1 MLAQLSHGL
10 RIVRLS
16 AVFPSNSR
24 RFGFVALRSLE
35 FDSFL
40 KTGLSL
46 HKRVEGYTTHDRLSL
61 RRVALRLTKG
71 VLFLER
77 EESRRA
83 WRRISGIEQSF
94 FRATHLEPS
103 DDHRC

>member
-40 KTGLSL
+40 ENGLSL
-46 HKRVEGYTTHDRLSL
+46 HNPADDTTHDRLSL